1 MVTALFKEGQKAAT
15 TTSLQKYDYG
25 EVLRIKGLS
34 LPRYV
39 AVQFAVDGMSEAL
52 PSSIGETVEDV
63 TDVLIP
69 NSLLRSNIKPWNY
82 NIMAYVYIVSG
93 SSGKTEYTI
102 TIPVKWRPK
111 TGDDQAAD
119 DDVAAVIGSAV
130 EKMNTATTKAENAAN
145 QASATAEEIKADR
158 EKITT
163 NEAKIS
169 GLKSDLFDV
178 QDVCFTENNENWSLI
193 AGYIGV
199 DGRIVQTPHK
209 KTDYCRATSIQV
221 KGGTY
226 IKVLNDSTE
235 LIFAQYDS
243 SDSLIKRDKVNG
255 IGVATVS
262 TNSFIKFSISDS
274 SGKEYEDSKDALSNI
289 ELHLKT
295 GTIIIKLDEID
306 ATKKKVTEL
315 GNKRFV
321 TYEKEKLISWSF
333 GELQETGVVNEK
345 INSIRF
351 KQTQVL
357 KKGMYID
364 IPSQDYKFNVASFNA
379 DGSMIRYLGS
389 FTKKYVIES
398 DGYYMASFWR
408 TDDANM
414 SMQEADKF
422 IVATE
427 ITSLITDYNYNRLS
441 EKSKYNKAET
451 INFGKVPFDKYIG
464 QNTLYDSETLNR
476 NTTYLTIISMFDALV
491 NTHNGYLSK
500 VDRGLC
506 SDGTNHVYQYNA
518 VPEKLTYGG
527 KKKAKPKMLII
538 SGQQAMEKGC
548 IYGLYYFLKDLC
560 ENWKSN
566 DVLSYIRHNVTLK
579 LIPIVNP
586 YSFNTN
592 SYYNINNVNLNRNYD
607 TIGFYVAKKGT
618 TNYGGLSPFDQ
629 IETTYVK
636 KLVDENH
643 DAICFID
650 CHTDGSG
657 ELSNY
662 QLNWIDVPQVDD
674 EYFEKILPICENH
687 IINLTE
693 QFFSEYPDM
702 PLNELYGTLTYADTF
717 KEGSPTAD
725 AWVAT
730 QNIIALTC
738 EGFCGFPNKGTFTSD
753 VLKANSEIIG
763 NLIKNILLGF
773 SCS

>member
-1 MVTALFKEGQKAAT
+1 MATNLTDIIEKVRTALRGEEVRGSIADGLEFCGQISENAKADMEATAAATKEQLSKDIDAKAA
-15 TTSLQKYDYG
+15 
-25 EVLRIKGLS
+25 
-34 LPRYV
+34 
-39 AVQFAVDGMSEAL
+39 
-52 PSSIGETVEDV
+52 ET
-63 TDVLIP
+63 L
-69 NSLLRSNIKPWNY
+69 K
-82 NIMAYVYIVSG
+82 
-93 SSGKTEYTI
+93 
-102 TIPVKWRPK
+102 TIPESYTELDGSVK
-111 TGDDQAAD
+111 QL
-119 DDVAAVIGSAV
+119 
-130 EKMNTATTKAENAAN
+130 EENL
-145 QASATAEEIKADR
+145 S
-158 EKITT
+158 
-163 NEAKIS
+163 
-169 GLKSDLFDV
+169 DV
-178 QDVCFTENNENWSLI
+178 QDVCFTEDNENWSLI

-199 DGRIVQTPHK
+199 DGKIVQTPNK
-209 KTDYCRATSIQV
+209 KTNYCRFTSIQV
-221 KGGTY
+221 KAGTY
-226 IKVLNDSTE
+226 IKVLNDNTE

-243 SDSLIKRDKVNG
+243 SDSLIKRDKING

-262 TNSFIKFSISDS
+262 TNSFIKFSISDF
-274 SGKEYEDSKDALSNI
+274 SGKEYKDSKDALSNI

-295 GTIIIKLDEID
+295 GTIITKL
-306 ATKKKVTEL
+306 V
-315 GNKRFV
+315 V
-321 TYEKEKLISWSF
+321 TYEKEKLIPWSF
-333 GELQETGVVNEK
+333 GELQGTGDVNEK

-351 KQTQVL
+351 KQNQVL
-357 KKGMYID
+357 KKGMYIN

-389 FTKKYVIES
+389 FAEKYVIES

-441 EKSKYNKAET
+441 EKSKYNKTEK
-451 INFGKVPFDKYIG
+451 INFGKVPLYKYIG
-464 QNTLYDSETLNR
+464 QNALYDSETLNK
-476 NTTYLTIISMFDALV
+476 NTTYSTIISMFDALV
-491 NTHNGYLSK
+491 NIHNGYLSK
-500 VDRGLC
+500 IDRGLC
-506 SDGTNHVYQYNA
+506 SDGMNHVYQYNA
-518 VPEKLTYGG
+518 VPEELTYGG
-527 KKKAKPKMLII
+527 KKKEKPKMLII

-566 DVLSYIRHNVTLK
+566 DVLSYIRHNVVLK

-592 SYYNINNVNLNRNYD
+592 SYYNINDVNLNRNYA
-607 TIGFYVAKKGT
+607 TIGFYVAEKGT

-636 KLVDENH
+636 KLVDENP

-662 QLNWIDVPQVDD
+662 KLNWIDVPQVDD

>member
-1 MVTALFKEGQKAAT
+1 
-15 TTSLQKYDYG
+15 
-25 EVLRIKGLS
+25 
-34 LPRYV
+34 
-39 AVQFAVDGMSEAL
+39 
-52 PSSIGETVEDV
+52 
-63 TDVLIP
+63 
-69 NSLLRSNIKPWNY
+69 
-82 NIMAYVYIVSG
+82 
-93 SSGKTEYTI
+93 
-102 TIPVKWRPK
+102 
-111 TGDDQAAD
+111 
-119 DDVAAVIGSAV
+119 
-130 EKMNTATTKAENAAN
+130 
-145 QASATAEEIKADR
+145 
-158 EKITT
+158 
-163 NEAKIS
+163 
-169 GLKSDLFDV
+169 
-178 QDVCFTENNENWSLI
+178 
-193 AGYIGV
+193 
-199 DGRIVQTPHK
+199 
-209 KTDYCRATSIQV
+209 
-221 KGGTY
+221 
-226 IKVLNDSTE
+226 
-235 LIFAQYDS
+235 
-243 SDSLIKRDKVNG
+243 
-255 IGVATVS
+255 
-262 TNSFIKFSISDS
+262 
-274 SGKEYEDSKDALSNI
+274 
-289 ELHLKT
+289 
-295 GTIIIKLDEID
+295 
-306 ATKKKVTEL
+306 
-315 GNKRFV
+315 
-321 TYEKEKLISWSF
+321 
-333 GELQETGVVNEK
+333 
-345 INSIRF
+345 
-351 KQTQVL
+351 
-357 KKGMYID
+357 
-364 IPSQDYKFNVASFNA
+364 
-379 DGSMIRYLGS
+379 MIRYLGS

>member
-145 QASATAEEIKADR
+145 HATETAEEIKADR

-163 NEAKIS
+163 NEIKIA